1 MKNKTIPFFISSR
14 RRIKV
19 IFISALVLFAG
30 SIALPRNAAG
40 QYPAPTQNG
49 SGFLVLKAVRSD
61 TSDNKDQEK
70 ITINLKESATGN
82 LVRQIELKHANQIQL
97 NFLKSGNY
105 ILQSSSQNDWHK
117 FTFCLNNTSSTSGN
131 YNFSLYDN
139 QVQVCAFTDQIVS
152 SPAERGQ
159 LLGFKALE
167 SETIFLN
174 QVSSG
179 NAENLAE
186 PVLKTNDGSNEISQE
201 ITMTLRY
208 GMKTSEVG
216 VLQNKL
222 QKEGL
227 YAGKIDNIF
236 GPKTLLAVRIFQI
249 QNNLTPDGIV
259 GPKTRAVLN
268 SL

>member
-1 MKNKTIPFFISSR
+1 MKNKITPF
-14 RRIKV
+14 KAV
-19 IFISALVLFAG
+19 FISALILFAG
-30 SIALPRNAAG
+30 GIALPQNAAG
-40 QYPAPTQNG
+40 QTQSG

-70 ITINLKESATGN
+70 ITIDLKELATGN
-82 LVRQIELKHANQIQL
+82 LVRQIELKHASQIQL

-117 FTFCLNNTSSTSGN
+117 FTFCLDNTSSASGN
-131 YNFSLYDN
+131 YSFSLYDN
-139 QVQVCAFTDQIVS
+139 QVQVCAFADQIVS
-152 SPAERGQ
+152 SPAGRGQ

-174 QVSSG
+174 QVSPDD
-179 NAENLAE
+179 AENLRE
-186 PVLKTNDGSNEISQE
+186 SNGSNEISQE

-208 GMKTSEVG
+208 GAKSSEVG
-216 VLQNKL
+216 ILQNKL

-268 SL
+268 KSS